1 MGDLYKEESLTDQ
14 SCTVLFPSKGQQP
27 ANDMCRSLLGTTPG
41 GTPIYGLYRICHPI
55 GYGFLTEQSETR
67 YTFAPVTVIDKSMI
81 IQAAV
86 LCF

>member
-27 ANDMCRSLLGTTPG
+27 PMICADHSLEQLGGALPYMDYTG
-41 GTPIYGLYRICHPI
+41 YPI

-67 YTFAPVTVIDKSMI
+67 YTFAPITVIDRNP
-81 IQAAV
+81 
-86 LCF
+86 